1 MDDMDNMDHPRPD
14 WSRLRKALLMSL
26 LRARFAITEQ
36 LTDVRLFVVSLRT
49 PEGLRAGWRTMRP
62 LVVFAV
68 AYIAAW
74 SYLFIA
80 AFLGAKPPPAP
91 LFVPG
96 AVLLCALLLSPPRRW
111 WLYLLAAFL
120 IQVPILAYLHLPLW
134 WNLVGFVPDAVEPI
148 LAVLLLHRYIAT
160 PPRFV
165 SLREASIYT
174 ACVTV
179 AVAVAATIGSGV
191 NALGGQPYWSAW
203 RTWFLGDTLSALI
216 LAPTLLLWLTVG
228 VRGLQA
234 DSRWRYGEVILL
246 YGGLLLLNVAVFDTR
261 LFAEGIAGAAIYLP
275 VPLLVWAA
283 VRFGPRGVV
292 TALSLIVVLT
302 IPSVANALGPFASVS
317 IPAPSVLD
325 HIFQLQL
332 FLLVIGVPLFFL
344 AALIQERKQ
353 TEASL
358 QTSEARYRAAFE
370 SAVTGMMLLSTDGHF
385 LHVNRPLIEM
395 LGYTEEELRTRTF
408 ADCTYPD
415 DLELN
420 LTLFH
425 QTVAGEID
433 SYRLEKRYISKQG
446 HIVWGI
452 VSAGIVKD
460 AAGEPLYLIGQI
472 ENITERKRLE
482 QERED
487 ARAQAERRAEEL
499 DRVFEA
505 MADGVAVFD
514 KDGQH
519 LRSNAAYQRLLGL
532 DTASS
537 DFAERTL
544 RERTA
549 LLAIRDEQGRP
560 LAPEET
566 PLAHAL
572 KGEVL
577 ADEQAVDLRVCTLDG
592 REVEM
597 RVSAAPIR
605 APDGQLVG
613 AVSVYRDV
621 TEHNRLEHTLA
632 EQAEQLNRIVEGIG
646 EGLFVYDMHGNV
658 VRANAAARRLLGL
671 DTTPSNFSQL
681 SAEERM
687 ALYAPNARQ
696 ASSLLSP
703 QEWLAARAKQAQE
716 AGGNSDEDVLRET
729 ESRDIRMRALDGR
742 ELEVSATIAP
752 LRDPDRQ
759 LIGAVLLL
767 SDRTERNQ
775 LARERAEQAEQLS
788 RIFEGIADGLVVYD
802 AEGQVLRA
810 NAAARRILGLD
821 AAPVDYDQVS
831 THGRAVLYEAYDDEG
846 QQLAPEEWPL
856 IRVLKGLVADAYA
869 LDVRLHVLD
878 GREVDVHTSA
888 APLRDE
894 TGRLVGAVSILH
906 DQTER
911 RRLERE
917 REEVRAR
924 ELAMREVNQQLD
936 LFVTMAAHDLRSP
949 VAVSRMVV
957 QMAQAMLQR
966 TAADADSNPTPA
978 QDRAA
983 EALATT
989 ADNLDRLWRLVKQLL
1004 DVARVKEGTLV
1015 LNREKTDLAEL
1026 LRACVGQ
1033 QRMLNP
1039 AREIALDLPAP
1050 ADPGSTMVHA
1060 DVDRLDQVVTNYLS
1074 NAERYSSEDQP
1085 ITVTL
1090 RLADEEIPGV
1100 VDATA
1105 DGSPERHV
1113 RHVARVEV
1121 CDHGVGIA
1129 EEDQLTIWDRFQRA
1143 ASVDQ
1148 TLGLGLG
1155 LYIVRTIVELH
1166 GGDFGVQSTPGQ
1178 GSTFWFTVPLLA
1190 ESALLPISP
1199 DPLDDENVAS

>member
-1 MDDMDNMDHPRPD
+1 MDNMDHPRPD
-14 WSRLRKALLMSL
+14 WSRLRKALVMSL
-26 LRARFAITEQ
+26 HRARFAVLEQ
-36 LTDVRLFVVSLRT
+36 LTDIRLFVVSLRT

-68 AYIAAW
+68 TYIAAW

-111 WLYLLAAFL
+111 WLYVLAAFL

-134 WNLVGFVPDAVEPI
+134 WNLVGIIPDAVEPI
-148 LAVLLLHRYIAT
+148 LAVLLLRRYITT
-160 PPRFV
+160 PPGFV

-216 LAPTLLLWLTVG
+216 LAPTLLLWFTVG
-228 VRGLQA
+228 ARELHA
-234 DSRWRYGEVILL
+234 DSRWRYAEVILL
-246 YGGLLLLNVAVFDTR
+246 YGGLLVLGVAVFDTR
-261 LFAEGIAGAAIYLP
+261 FFAEGIAGAAIYLP

-358 QTSEARYRAAFE
+358 QASEARYRAAFE
-370 SAVTGMMLLSTDGHF
+370 SAVTGMMLVSTDGHS
-385 LHVNRPLIEM
+385 LHVNRPLVEM

-408 ADCTYPD
+408 ADFTYPE
-415 DLELN
+415 DLEPN
-420 LTLFH
+420 LTLFR
-425 QTVAGEID
+425 QAVAGEID
-433 SYRLEKRYISKQG
+433 SYRLEKRFVDKQG
-446 HIVWGI
+446 RIVWAI
-452 VSAGIVKD
+452 VSAGVVKD
-460 AAGEPLYLIGQI
+460 AAGEPLYLVGQI
-472 ENITERKRLE
+472 ENITERKLLE
-482 QERED
+482 QEREES
-487 ARAQAERRAEEL
+487 RTQAERRAEEL

-514 KDGQH
+514 QDGLH

-537 DFAERTL
+537 DYTKRPLHERV
-544 RERTA
+544 A
-549 LLAIRDEQGRP
+549 VLAAQDEQGRS
-560 LAPEET
+560 LTSEET
-566 PLAHAL
+566 PLARAL
-572 KGEVL
+572 NGEVL
-577 ADEQAVDLRVCTLDG
+577 AEEQALDLWVRTLDG
-592 REVEM
+592 REVEL

-605 APDGQLVG
+605 APTGQLVG

-621 TEHNRLEHTLA
+621 TEHKRLEH
-632 EQAEQLNRIVEGIG
+632 
-646 EGLFVYDMHGNV
+646 
-658 VRANAAARRLLGL
+658 
-671 DTTPSNFSQL
+671 
-681 SAEERM
+681 
-687 ALYAPNARQ
+687 AL
-696 ASSLLSP
+696 
-703 QEWLAARAKQAQE
+703 
-716 AGGNSDEDVLRET
+716 
-729 ESRDIRMRALDGR
+729 
-742 ELEVSATIAP
+742 
-752 LRDPDRQ
+752 
-759 LIGAVLLL
+759 
-767 SDRTERNQ
+767 
-775 LARERAEQAEQLS
+775 AEQAEQLS

-802 AEGQVLRA
+802 AEGQVLRT
-810 NAAARRILGLD
+810 NATARRILGLD
-821 AAPVDYDQVS
+821 AAPADYDQVS

-869 LDVRLHVLD
+869 RDVRLRVLD

-924 ELAMREVNQQLD
+924 ELAVREVNQQLD

-957 QMAQAMLQR
+957 QLAQAMLQR
-966 TAADADSNPTPA
+966 TAADTDSNPAPA
-978 QDRAA
+978 QDRAT
-983 EALATT
+983 EALKTT
-989 ADNLDRLWRLVKQLL
+989 ADNLDRLWRLVQQLL

-1060 DVDRLDQVVTNYLS
+1060 DIDRLDQVVTNYLS

-1090 RLADEEIPGV
+1090 RLSDEEIPGV
-1100 VDATA
+1100 VDGVA

-1129 EEDQLTIWDRFQRA
+1129 EEDQVTIWDRFQRA

-1148 TLGLGLG
+1148 ATGLGLG

-1178 GSTFWFTVPLLA
+1178 GATFWFTIPLLA
-1190 ESALLPISP
+1190 APAILPTAHE
-1199 DPLDDENVAS
+1199 PLDDENVAS